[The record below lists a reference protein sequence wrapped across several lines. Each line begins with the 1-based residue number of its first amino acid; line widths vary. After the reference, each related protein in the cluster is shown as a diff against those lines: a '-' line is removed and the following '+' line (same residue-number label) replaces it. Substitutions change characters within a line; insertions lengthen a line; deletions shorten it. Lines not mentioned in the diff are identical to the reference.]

1 MMADQLQYPIRS
13 DKFAYVVEVSRR
25 LADVQSPF
33 QRIEIIETPAFGRML
48 LLDGHV
54 QLAELDEFAYHEAL
68 VHLPLCS
75 VSLPKKALV
84 VGGGD
89 GAVVREL
96 IKHSSLIN
104 IDMVEI
110 DRQVFDTVREHMP
123 FLQGS
128 AFEDKR
134 VNLTIG
140 DAFEFVKTA
149 APSYDLIVMDAT
161 DVYEEEEG
169 ELSEKLWTDEFY
181 RDLARLLSPEGVLVT
196 QADNLLFCPY
206 SLDDILAT
214 WGKIFP
220 QVGSYHAI
228 VPSFGG
234 YSGFAWASHGAGVKP
249 AEASRYEGL
258 GCRYL
263 TATTVALCFEKLPF
277 TGD

>member
-1 MMADQLQYPIRS
+1 MADVLQYPIRS
-13 DKFAYVVEVSRR
+13 DKFACLVEVSQR

-33 QRIEIIETPAFGRML
+33 QRIEILDTPAFGRML

-68 VHLPLCS
+68 VHIPLLS
-75 VSLPKKALV
+75 MESPQRALV

-96 IKHSSLIN
+96 VKHPSLESIE
-104 IDMVEI
+104 MVEI
-110 DRQVFDTVREHMP
+110 DRLVFDTVSQHMP

-128 AFEDKR
+128 AFSDPR
-134 VNLTIG
+134 VRLIIG
-140 DAFEFVKTA
+140 DAFEFVQA
-149 APSYDLIVMDAT
+149 ATSGYDLIVMDAT

-169 ELSEKLWTDEFY
+169 ELSERLWTDEFY
-181 RDLARLLSPEGVLVT
+181 GDLARLLSPAGVLVT

-206 SLDDILAT
+206 SLADILAT
-214 WGKIFP
+214 WGRIFAH
-220 QVGSYHAI
+220 VGSYHAI

-234 YSGFAWASHGAGVKP
+234 YSGFAWASHGTEVKP
-249 AEASRYEGL
+249 ASREAYAVL

-263 TATTVALCFEKLPF
+263 TPETVASCFAPMPF
-277 TGD
+277 AAS